1 MIDAHLFALFL
12 AASLVLAL
20 MPGPGMLYVAG
31 RAIAGGRAEGLASTL
46 GTALGGL
53 VHVTAAALGVS
64 ALVLA
69 SATLFAALKLAGA
82 LYLAWLG
89 LRTWRQAAR
98 PTLPE
103 EGAAPVGGAFR
114 EGVLVEATN
123 PKTAAFFLAFLPQ
136 FVSPAQGQ
144 VAQQIVLLGAISVAL
159 NTLADFAVALAAG
172 QVRALLLG
180 HPGLLRRFRQASGAL
195 FVALGAGL
203 LLTRRPAR

>member
-20 MPGPGMLYVAG
+20 MPGPCMLYVAG

-46 GTALGGL
+46 GTGLGGL
-53 VHVTAAALGVS
+53 VHVVAAAVGVS
-64 ALVLA
+64 ALVMA
-69 SATLFAALKLAGA
+69 SATLFGALKLAGA

-89 LRTWRQAAR
+89 IRTWREAGR
-98 PTLPE
+98 P
-103 EGAAPVGGAFR
+103 AAPDDAAPARGAFR

-136 FVSPAQGQ
+136 FVSPAQGH
-144 VAQQIVLLGAISVAL
+144 VAQQIVLLGATSVAL

-180 HPGLLRRFRQASGAL
+180 RPALLRRFRQASGAM

-203 LLTRRPAR
+203 LLTRRPAP